1 MALVVVLVVILSVLG
16 AFSSA
21 RQCRVIPGDPEWPS
35 QAVWD
40 ALNKSVDGRLI
51 KTVPLASPCH
61 AGESFDPDEC
71 TKIRSNWHTPEF
83 HETSSSSIMSA
94 PFSNRSCD
102 PFLTH
107 LGCSTGDYVEY
118 TVNVSSPA
126 HVQRAVAFASTHNIR
141 FVVRNSGHD
150 YMGKSTGSGALAV
163 WTHHLTDTEWFDSF
177 HSGSYR
183 GPAVKMQAGVP
194 IAQMYEEASARGFTI
209 VGGDCPSVG
218 MAGGFIQ
225 GGGVGPLSTIHGMLA
240 DNALSFE
247 VITTTGRFVNAS
259 RTENSDLFWALS
271 GGGPGTY
278 AIVWSVTVKVQPD
291 MPISGASVS
300 FAVGG
305 NVTLDMWWAGV
316 NAYRAMTA
324 GLIEKGGYSLAVYTQ
339 GTFELSP
346 MLLPNSTLGD
356 IATLLNPFLANL
368 RAIGIPYNASNGTFP
383 GFLEA
388 HTALFPTPLFA
399 IQNTVVGGRLLPKSL
414 WQSKS
419 KLTKLNKAIRD
430 IIDNGAG
437 AYDISVS
444 PGFVASGKPNNAVL
458 PSWRE
463 TQSSFAI
470 YLPWNDTGTFAQYEQ
485 QQHTMTN
492 VFMES
497 LKSVSPGSG
506 AYLNEADAFDPDWK
520 NTFYGSN
527 YQKLLHIKDTW
538 DPDQLLYGTTAVGG
552 DRWVRQDNGRLC
564 RSKGSIG
571 F

>member
-1 MALVVVLVVILSVLG
+1 MPTSLSLTCSPWLWLLFSSCVLG
-16 AFSSA
+16 VFSSA

-107 LGCSTGDYVEY
+107 LGCSVGDYVEY

-126 HVQRAVAFASTHNIR
+126 HVHGAVAFASTYNIR

-150 YMGKSTGSGALAV
+150 YVGKSNGSGALAV
-163 WTHHLTDTEWFDSF
+163 WTHHLTDTEWFDAF
-177 HSGSYR
+177 HSSSYR
-183 GPAVKMQAGVP
+183 GVT
-194 IAQMYEEASARGFTI
+194 IAQMYEDASARRYTI
-209 VGGDCPSVG
+209 VDGDCPAWPVDS
-218 MAGGFIQ
+218 FK
-225 GGGVGPLSTIHGMLA
+225 GGGVGRLPTIHGMLA
-240 DNALSFE
+240 DNALSYE
-247 VITTTGRFVNAS
+247 VITTTGCFANAS
-259 RTENSDLFWALS
+259 RTENSDLFWGL
-271 GGGPGTY
+271 GIY

-300 FAVGG
+300 FSVGG

-324 GLIEKGGYSLAVYTQ
+324 GLIDKGGYSLAVHTQ
-339 GTFELSP
+339 GTFQLSP
-346 MLLPNSTLGD
+346 
-356 IATLLNPFLANL
+356 I
-368 RAIGIPYNASNGTFP
+368 SNGTFP

-388 HTALFPTPLFA
+388 QAALFATPLFA
-399 IQNTVVGGRLLPKSL
+399 IQNTVVGGRLVPKSL

-419 KLTKLNKAIRD
+419 KLAKLNKAIHD

-437 AYDISVS
+437 AYEISVS

-458 PSWRE
+458 PLWRE

-470 YLPWNDTGTFAQYEQ
+470 YLPWSDTGTFAQYEQ
-485 QQHTMTN
+485 QQHMMTN

-506 AYLNEADAFDPDWK
+506 AYLNEADTFNPDWK

-538 DPDQLLYGTTAVGG
+538 DPDQLLYGSTAVGG
-552 DRWVRQDNGRLC
+552 DRWDRQDDGRLC
-564 RSKGSIG
+564 RSKGLKG

>member
-16 AFSSA
+16 AFSSSA

-35 QAVWD
+35 QTVWD

-61 AGESFDPDEC
+61 TGKSFDPDEC

-94 PFSNRSCD
+94 LFSNRSCD

-107 LGCSTGDYVEY
+107 LGCSTGDYVQY

-126 HVQRAVAFASTHNIR
+126 HVQRTVAFASTHNIR
-141 FVVRNSGHD
+141 SVVRNSGHD

-163 WTHHLTDTEWFDSF
+163 WTHHLTDTEWFESL

-209 VGGDCPSVG
+209 VGGDCP
-218 MAGGFIQ
+218 
-225 GGGVGPLSTIHGMLA
+225 
-240 DNALSFE
+240 

-278 AIVWSVTVKVQPD
+278 AIVWSVTVKVQLD
-291 MPISGASVS
+291 MSISGASVS
-300 FAVGG
+300 FSVGG

-324 GLIEKGGYSLAVYTQ
+324 GLIDKGGYSLAVYTQ
-339 GTFELSP
+339 GTFQLSP
-346 MLLPNSTLGD
+346 MLLPNNTLGD
-356 IATLLNPFLANL
+356 IAAPLNPFLANL
-368 RAIGIPYNASNGTFP
+368 RAIGIPYNTSNGTFP

-414 WQSKS
+414 WQSNS

-430 IIDNGAG
+430 IIDNVAG

-470 YLPWNDTGTFAQYEQ
+470 YLPWNDTGTFVQYEQ

-506 AYLNEADAFDPDWK
+506 AYLNEARISSRCFGDAFDPDWK

-538 DPDQLLYGTTAVGG
+538 DPGELLYGTTAVGG
-552 DRWVRQDNGRLC
+552 NRWVRQDDGRLC
-564 RSKGSIG
+564 RSKGSKG

>member
-1 MALVVVLVVILSVLG
+1 MALAFVLVVFLGILG

-21 RQCRVIPGDPEWPS
+21 RQCRIMPGDPEWPS
-35 QAVWD
+35 QSMWN
-40 ALNKSVDGRLI
+40 ALNKSVDGQLI

-61 AGESFDPDEC
+61 SGESFDPDEC

-83 HETSSSSIMSA
+83 HESSSSSIMSA

-107 LGCSTGDYVEY
+107 LGCSVGDYVEY
-118 TVNVSSPA
+118 TVNVSSPT
-126 HVQRAVAFASTHNIR
+126 HIQRAVAFASNHNIR

-150 YMGKSTGSGALAV
+150 YMGKSTGGGALA
-163 WTHHLTDTEWFDSF
+163 TPNGSTLY
-177 HSGSYR
+177 HSDSYR

-194 IAQMYEEASARGFTI
+194 IAQMYEEASARGYTI
-209 VGGDCPSVG
+209 SVG

-247 VITTTGRFVNAS
+247 VVTTTGRFK
-259 RTENSDLFWALS
+259 TSDLFWALS

-278 AIVWSVTVKVQPD
+278 GVVWSVTVKVQPD

-300 FAVGG
+300 FSVGG

-339 GTFELSP
+339 GSFQLSP

-356 IATLLNPFLANL
+356 IAVLLNPFLANL
-368 RAIGIPYNASNGTFP
+368 RSIGIPYNTSNGTFP

-399 IQNTVVGGRLLPKSL
+399 IQNTV
-414 WQSKS
+414 
-419 KLTKLNKAIRD
+419 LNNAIRD

-470 YLPWNDTGTFAQYEQ
+470 YLPWNDTGTFTQYEE
-485 QQHTMTN
+485 QQHMMTN

-538 DPDQLLYGTTAVGG
+538 DPDQLLYGSTAVGG
-552 DRWVRQDNGRLC
+552 DRWVRQEDGRLC
-564 RSKGSIG
+564 RSKHLIG
-571 F
+571 L

>member
-1 MALVVVLVVILSVLG
+1 MALVVVLDVL
-16 AFSSA
+16 
-21 RQCRVIPGDPEWPS
+21 S

-40 ALNKSVDGRLI
+40 ALNKLVDGQLI

-71 TKIRSNWHTPEF
+71 TKIRSNWHTLEF
-83 HETSSSSIMSA
+83 QIDPFFVVKRVPQSIMSA
-94 PFSNRSCD
+94 PFSDRSCD

-107 LGCSTGDYVEY
+107 LGCSVGDYVEY

-126 HVQRAVAFASTHNIR
+126 HVQHAVAFASTHNIR

-150 YMGKSTGSGALAV
+150 YMGKSTGNGALAV
-163 WTHHLTDTEWFDSF
+163 WTHHLTDTELFDAF
-177 HSGSYR
+177 HSGSYH

-194 IAQMYEEASARGFTI
+194 IAQMYEEASARGYTT

-240 DNALSFE
+240 DNTLSFE

-259 RTENSDLFWALS
+259 RTENSDLYWALS

-300 FAVGG
+300 FSVGG
-305 NVTLDMWWAGV
+305 NVTLDMWWAG
-316 NAYRAMTA
+316 
-324 GLIEKGGYSLAVYTQ
+324 GGYSLAVYTQ
-339 GTFELSP
+339 GTFQLSP
-346 MLLPNSTLGD
+346 ILLPNSTLGD
-356 IATLLNPFLANL
+356 IAALLNPFLANL

-383 GFLEA
+383 GFSEA
-388 HTALFPTPLFA
+388 HAALFPTPLFA

-430 IIDNGAG
+430 IIDNGTG

-444 PGFVASGKPNNAVL
+444 PGFVVSGKPNNAVL

-463 TQSSFAI
+463 TQSSLAI
-470 YLPWNDTGTFAQYEQ
+470 YLPWNDTGTFAQYEE

-497 LKSVSPGSG
+497 LKSVSPRSG
-506 AYLNEADAFDPDWK
+506 AYLNEADIFDPDWK

-527 YQKLLHIKDTW
+527 YQKLLHVKDTW
-538 DPDQLLYGTTAVGG
+538 DPDQLLYGSTAVGG
-552 DRWVRQDNGRLC
+552 DRWVRHDDGRLC
-564 RSKGSIG
+564 HNKGSKG